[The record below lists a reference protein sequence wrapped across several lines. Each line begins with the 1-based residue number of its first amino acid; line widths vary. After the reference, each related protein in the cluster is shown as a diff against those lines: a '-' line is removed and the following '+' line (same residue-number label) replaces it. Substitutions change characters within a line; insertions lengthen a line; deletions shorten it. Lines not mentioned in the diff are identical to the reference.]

1 MTQVPNVSKHS
12 FRWQFN
18 VGTLLMMTALCGSVL
33 SFSLARANRLRL
45 TSKMNA
51 LAELE
56 GSPPIADVTI
66 YRLQVKNA
74 GDDMASL
81 WIPRHGRI
89 KLCWTTSMSEEGV
102 PKSFESVELGEGR
115 HSLAAKVQT
124 TETIIELDDLVIFR
138 RQHTPAWNLAQD
150 TYWEQTG
157 DVELNLPNT
166 VILSGFGVA
175 TLRSDEA
182 FDPEKHRFGL
192 KIWLER

>member
-1 MTQVPNVSKHS
+1 MTQVPNASKRS

-56 GSPPIADVTI
+56 GSPPIADVTT
-66 YRLQVKNA
+66 YRLQVQNA
-74 GDDMASL
+74 RDDIAFV
-81 WIPRHGRI
+81 WIPRHGRL
-89 KLCWTTSMSEEGV
+89 KLCWTTSMSEEGL
-102 PKSFESVELGEGR
+102 PKSFESIELGEGR
-115 HSLAAKVQT
+115 HSLTAKMRT
-124 TETIIELDDLVIFR
+124 TETTIELDDVAIFR
-138 RQHTPAWNLAQD
+138 RQHTPAWNLSQD
-150 TYWEQTG
+150 TDWEQTG
-157 DVELNLPNT
+157 DLELNVPNT
-166 VILSGFGVA
+166 VIFSGFGVA